1 MMRLIQC
8 REGVN
13 DEERIAVTSDALDI
27 VRRIKEIY
35 DGYFVML
42 NRRTQK
48 FEVHVRGQ
56 KCRLGCELLFEL
68 LDARAVEY
76 VRRHERDRI
85 DEYMLEME
93 KEEAR
98 RQRARDARLY
108 EAAER
113 MADGLAFLHN
123 KTTDKFP
130 EEAIKGFKYDAS
142 RDVRASGGLHRPEG
156 RLCDDQRHGSE
167 YG

>member
-1 MMRLIQC
+1 MRFIQC

-13 DEERIAVTSDALDI
+13 DAERIAVTGDALDI

-35 DGYFVML
+35 EGYFVML

-56 KCRLGCELLFEL
+56 QCTLGCELPFEQ

-85 DEYMLEME
+85 DEYMREMDR
-93 KEEAR
+93 EAA
-98 RQRARDARLY
+98 RQEAERARKLR

-113 MADGLAFLHN
+113 MADGLAYVSN
-123 KTTDKFP
+123 KSTDEFP
-130 EEAIKGFKYDAS
+130 DEAIEGFKI
-142 RDVRASGGLHRPEG
+142 
-156 RLCDDQRHGSE
+156 
-167 YG
+167 

>member
-1 MMRLIQC
+1 MKWIQC

-35 DGYFVML
+35 EGYFVML
-42 NRRTQK
+42 NRRTQR

-56 KCRLGCELLFEL
+56 KCTLGCELPFEQ

-76 VRRHERDRI
+76 VRRHERERI
-85 DEYMLEME
+85 DELMREMDM
-93 KEEAR
+93 EEAR
-98 RQRARDARLY
+98 LQRERDARLH

-123 KTTDKFP
+123 KSTDVFP
-130 EEAIKGFKYDAS
+130 DEAAEGFRYDA
-142 RDVRASGGLHRPEG
+142 
-156 RLCDDQRHGSE
+156 
-167 YG
+167 

>member
-13 DEERIAVTSDALDI
+13 DEERIAVTGDALDI

-56 KCRLGCELLFEL
+56 KCTLGCELPFEQ

-123 KTTDKFP
+123 KTTDEFP
-130 EEAIKGFKYDAS
+130 DEAIEGFKI
-142 RDVRASGGLHRPEG
+142 
-156 RLCDDQRHGSE
+156 
-167 YG
+167 

>member
-1 MMRLIQC
+1 MRWIQC

-35 DGYFVML
+35 EGYFVML

-56 KCRLGCELLFEL
+56 QCTLGCELPYEQ

-85 DEYMLEME
+85 DELMREMDE
-93 KEEAR
+93 EEAR
-98 RQRARDARLY
+98 RQRAKDAKLR

-113 MADGLAFLHN
+113 MADGLAYLEN
-123 KTTDKFP
+123 RSTDIFP
-130 EEAIKGFKYDAS
+130 DEAAEGFRYDA
-142 RDVRASGGLHRPEG
+142 
-156 RLCDDQRHGSE
+156 
-167 YG
+167 